1 MNIKVDRDERR
12 LELACLAIL
21 KDVTTDDRITGV
33 FVPFICDVSREDDVV
48 STITKIAEQSNGVI
62 DVLVNVAGVD
72 IIADLEN
79 TDFAR

>member
-21 KDVTTDDRITGV
+21 KHVTTDDRITGV
-33 FVPFICDVSREDDVV
+33 FVPFICDVSREHDVV